1 VTETTAEQTS
11 EQTSEQTP
19 ESQDSFQADDQ
30 GVAYTSESAA
40 APDAPPRPATI
51 APAAATGRRKE
62 AVARVRI
69 VPGSGQWTVN
79 GRTLES
85 YFPNKLHQQ
94 VVNEP
99 FVSADLVDRF
109 DIVARIH
116 GGGIT
121 GQAGALRLGVARA
134 LNAVDT
140 EANRPALKKAGLLTR
155 DARVIERK
163 KAGLKKARKA
173 PQYSK
178 R

>member
-1 VTETTAEQTS
+1 MTDTTTEQ
-11 EQTSEQTP
+11 
-19 ESQDSFQADDQ
+19 QDVEETFQVDEQ
-30 GVAYTSESAA
+30 GVAYSSESTAS
-40 APDAPPRPATI
+40 PDAPPRPATI

-62 AVARVRI
+62 AVARVRL
-69 VPGSGQWTVN
+69 VPGTGKWTVN
-79 GRTLES
+79 GRTLDS

-99 FVSADLVDRF
+99 FVTTDLVDRF
-109 DIVARIH
+109 DVIARIH

-134 LNAVDT
+134 LNSIDL
-140 EANRPALKKAGLLTR
+140 EANRPSLKKAGLLTR